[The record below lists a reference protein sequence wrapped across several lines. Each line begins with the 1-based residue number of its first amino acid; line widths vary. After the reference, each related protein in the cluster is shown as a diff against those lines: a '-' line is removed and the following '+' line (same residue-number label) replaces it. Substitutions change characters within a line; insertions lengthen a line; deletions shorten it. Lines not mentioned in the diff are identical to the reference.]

1 MSSAADLALV
11 NKVWNYAHVLR
22 DAGVSYGEYVE
33 QITCLFFL
41 KMDQER
47 ADDLGEPSIIPAAAS
62 LGEAARPQGR
72 GAGRS
77 LHASAGGA
85 VAQGRACSAR
95 CSRRRR
101 TRSTIQPSCKSS
113 SS

>member
-33 QITCLFFL
+33 QITCLLFL

-47 ADDLGEPSIIPAAAS
+47 ADDLDEPSIIPAQHRWDK
-62 LGEAARPQGR
+62 LRDLKGEALAKPT
-72 GAGRS
+72 A
-77 LHASAGGA
+77 
-85 VAQGRACSAR
+85 
-95 CSRRRR
+95 
-101 TRSTIQPSCKSS
+101 PP
-113 SS
+113 